1 MNHAFPRSSD
11 FWKVVSVM
19 KKIVIIP
26 SEEVCCDR
34 ILVEVEDDVIQSVV
48 FEGGCDGN
56 GKALGRLLYGM
67 RVSKAAKLL
76 AGVDCEEKGTSCAD
90 QLSKGLLNKTTR
102 MITRSD

>member
-1 MNHAFPRSSD
+1 M
-11 FWKVVSVM
+11 SV

-26 SEEVCCDR
+26 TDVCCDR
-34 ILVEVEDDVIQSVV
+34 ILVEVEDDVINNVV

-56 GKALGRLLYGM
+56 GKAIGRLLQGM
-67 RVSKAAKLL
+67 RVAKAAKLL
-76 AGVDCEEKGTSCAD
+76 AGVHCEDKDTSCAD